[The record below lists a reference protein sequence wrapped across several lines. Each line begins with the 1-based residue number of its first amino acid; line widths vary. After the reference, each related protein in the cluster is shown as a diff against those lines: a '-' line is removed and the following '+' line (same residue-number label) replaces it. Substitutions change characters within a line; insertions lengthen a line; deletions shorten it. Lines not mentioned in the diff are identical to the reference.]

1 MTLLMHP
8 GLLPLISKLESLLP
22 LSDEEKQSLAELPM
36 QKCTLPAGQDIV
48 REGDRPSQCCLL
60 LEGFAYRYKLLDE
73 GRRQIFSFH
82 IPGDMPDLLSLHLSV
97 MDHTLGTLSPS
108 RVAFIPHPALR
119 ALVQRHPGI
128 GEAFWRDT
136 LVDAAVFREWM
147 VGIGRRSA
155 YTRIAH
161 LLCEMFRRMQAVGL
175 AQGDVVEIPL
185 TQEVVA
191 DALGL
196 STVHVNRVLQALR
209 GEGLITWQGRVLTI
223 EDWEGLRRAG
233 EFDPAYLH
241 LAQDVAA

>member
-1 MTLLMHP
+1 
-8 GLLPLISKLESLLP
+8 
-22 LSDEEKQSLAELPM
+22 M
-36 QKCTLPAGQDIV
+36 QKRTLRAGQDIV

-60 LEGFAYRYKLLDE
+60 LEGFAYRYKLLEE

-97 MDHTLGTLSPS
+97 MDHNLGTLSPG
-108 RVAFIPHPALR
+108 RVAFIPHSALR
-119 ALVQRHPGI
+119 ALTQCHPGI

-209 GEGLITWQGRVLTI
+209 GEGLITWQGRVLTV

-241 LAQDVAA
+241 LAQDAVA